1 MKKINLKKI
10 LSRANDN
17 FSSQKYEAALLDFS
31 LILKDEP
38 DNKEAKIGVLLSDM
52 ALSGEDGAQA
62 LFDYYA
68 ILRSDENSDAE
79 TILED
84 LISSLDGSLDK
95 IGKLISEP
103 IQDRLKYED
112 GIMYSDFKTL
122 VKSRKDFRRAFEDVI
137 FSTRVIITE
146 REDFMDF
153 LDNLVKYEFHE
164 MALNYLESAIV
175 TFPNDERLR
184 ALLDK
189 LQKDNVI
196 ENRAT

>member
-1 MKKINLKKI
+1 MKRTNTKKI
-10 LSRANDN
+10 LSKANDS
-17 FSSQKYEAALLDFS
+17 FSAQKYEAALLDFS
-31 LILKDEP
+31 LVLKDEP
-38 DNKEAKIGVLLSDM
+38 ENKEAKIGVLLSDM
-52 ALSGEDGAQA
+52 AISGEDGAQA

-68 ILRSDENSDAE
+68 ILRSDENEDAE

-103 IQDRLKYED
+103 IQDRLQYED

-184 ALLDK
+184 DLLDK
-189 LQKDNVI
+189 LQKDDVV

>member
-10 LSRANDN
+10 LSKANDN
-17 FSSQKYEAALLDFS
+17 FSAQKYEASLLDFS
-31 LILKDEP
+31 LVLKDDP

-68 ILRSDENSDAE
+68 ILRSDENTDAE

-189 LQKDNVI
+189 LQKDDVI